1 MNPRAILRHSDFA
14 RLTAVFTIFVGLFA
28 PARATQPVTVLHS
41 FSNSDGN
48 EPTYLLL
55 APDET
60 LYGVT
65 FVGGGDGAGSGVLYK
80 IDAQNNFSI
89 LHVFQDWPVGDGSLP
104 NRLLLAPDKS
114 IYGLTASG
122 GPKADG
128 TVYRVD
134 AAGKYAVL
142 HSFDEFKDGGGPNF
156 LILAK
161 DGNFYG
167 TASTGGVP
175 QKSCQNHEAHGT
187 FFRMTPAGKV
197 TRLHTFC
204 QEIDGAIPNS
214 VTEGADGFLYGTCKE
229 DGPNGQSL
237 GAGTFWRASYSGK
250 VKRLHVFGPK
260 TLNGDEP
267 TEPNGVLQA
276 PDGFFYGTANSG
288 GLEDEGAIFRANAS
302 GKIKVLHSF
311 DAYGR
316 TGNDP
321 ETNFFLAENGFFYGT
336 TAQGGLPIDDPEREG
351 TVYRV
356 DVKGHVE
363 LLHTFSVQDGATPV
377 APPVRDP
384 VSGTIYATAIR
395 GGDSFDG
402 TVVRF
407 KEKLP
412 SR

>member
-48 EPTYLLL
+48 EPTYLIL
-55 APDET
+55 APDEK

-65 FVGGGDGAGSGVLYK
+65 FVGSGDGAGSGVLYK

-197 TRLHTFC
+197 TRLHTF
-204 QEIDGAIPNS
+204 
-214 VTEGADGFLYGTCKE
+214 
-229 DGPNGQSL
+229 
-237 GAGTFWRASYSGK
+237 
-250 VKRLHVFGPK
+250 
-260 TLNGDEP
+260 
-267 TEPNGVLQA
+267 
-276 PDGFFYGTANSG
+276 
-288 GLEDEGAIFRANAS
+288 
-302 GKIKVLHSF
+302 
-311 DAYGR
+311 
-316 TGNDP
+316 
-321 ETNFFLAENGFFYGT
+321 
-336 TAQGGLPIDDPEREG
+336 
-351 TVYRV
+351 
-356 DVKGHVE
+356 
-363 LLHTFSVQDGATPV
+363 
-377 APPVRDP
+377 
-384 VSGTIYATAIR
+384 
-395 GGDSFDG
+395 
-402 TVVRF
+402 
-407 KEKLP
+407 
-412 SR
+412 